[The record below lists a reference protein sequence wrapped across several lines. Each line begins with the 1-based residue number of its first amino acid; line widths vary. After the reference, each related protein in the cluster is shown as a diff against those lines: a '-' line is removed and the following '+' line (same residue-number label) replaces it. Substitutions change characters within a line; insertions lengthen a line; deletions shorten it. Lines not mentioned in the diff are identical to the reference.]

1 MPYVCD
7 VPSLHT
13 AALPLY
19 SNKIVETKQYE
30 SFNLDLQCHTVFY
43 VHLWKLWTWGNV
55 SHPLF
60 TFFFSWKGSQV
71 CQPEVRQHVCHG
83 GRAAKIC
90 SSWNEWLT
98 TTSSREEELIS
109 VISRLSSS
117 LSARSSHLKV
127 KHCSQI
133 AEEVQLMTLLNGCS
147 GDAHSSRHRTE
158 ELFENG
164 TLAWKSNPG
173 GTRDMAICRWDYGG
187 HMWQRELMEFL
198 WQMIPMWN
206 TNRVLFPSSIQRAHE
221 QRILFSRKCI
231 ISFCNTLDHSPQV
244 TE

>member
-1 MPYVCD
+1 MYVMCQASTRQLYLYIQTKLSKLNSMRALTWTYS
-7 VPSLHT
+7 VTQYFMCIFGSCGLEGMCRIHYSL
-13 AALPLY
+13 
-19 SNKIVETKQYE
+19 
-30 SFNLDLQCHTVFY
+30 
-43 VHLWKLWTWGNV
+43 
-55 SHPLF
+55 
-60 TFFFSWKGSQV
+60 FFPWKGSQV